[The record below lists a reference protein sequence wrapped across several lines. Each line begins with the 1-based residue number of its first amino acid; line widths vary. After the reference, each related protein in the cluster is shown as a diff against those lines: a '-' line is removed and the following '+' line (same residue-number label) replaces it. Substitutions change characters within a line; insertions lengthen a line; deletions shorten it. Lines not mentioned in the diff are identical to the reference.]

1 MTHLTVKVKKWK
13 DYFGIIIP
21 KQAVDELGISADEML
36 DVEIVKKG
44 RRSGDSEFVEV
55 HRHIKRR
62 KRLTITYGK
71 NAHCGYLCVDRI
83 FYRLKEG

>member
-44 RRSGDSEFVEV
+44 RRSGFGIC
-55 HRHIKRR
+55 RGA
-62 KRLTITYGK
+62 LPY
-71 NAHCGYLCVDRI
+71 
-83 FYRLKEG
+83 KEEEEPHDNLW